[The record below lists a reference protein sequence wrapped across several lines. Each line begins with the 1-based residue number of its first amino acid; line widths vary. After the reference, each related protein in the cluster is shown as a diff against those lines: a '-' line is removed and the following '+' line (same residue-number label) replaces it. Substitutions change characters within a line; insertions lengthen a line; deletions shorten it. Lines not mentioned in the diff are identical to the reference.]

1 MLRLT
6 FDDQGT
12 RHGDIL
18 LECGDYARHVDSYY
32 FGLDPAVRD
41 QPEGRRVRASLEQ
54 LLDQWLVAV
63 RDAAPDQSVF
73 LPFEFADEY
82 TGWLRVTVEGD
93 RVRCRPGWS
102 AISGHAVYPT
112 KIGPHLSH
120 VADFDPIP
128 DAEDLVVSQVALVEA
143 IELNRLD
150 VIDLHPPSI
159 DPTPIFEL
167 FRGSYG
173 TELLTAAV
181 AHFDLFTKLK
191 DGPRAVE
198 SLRQD
203 LQLAPR
209 PMQVLLTT
217 LRAMKLLR
225 IDEEG
230 RLQLTALSRHHLPQ
244 RSAFDVGGYIGLAAT
259 SPSVL
264 DMVERLRTNTPRG
277 LNFNEDGTAFIYR
290 AGVPSAMEQSDLA
303 RHFTLSLA
311 GRAKNVAPALAAQVD
326 LGDAKLL
333 IDVGGGSGIYS
344 IALLKRYSQ
353 LRAIVVDRPEVLRI
367 ADEFRQ
373 RYNVADR
380 LELREGDMF
389 GDTLPTGADAVL
401 LSNVLHDWDIPECQQ
416 LIARCHESLKPGG
429 QLLIHDVFLND
440 DHDGPLPIA
449 LYSAALF
456 TLTLGRAYSA
466 GEYRSWMT
474 DAGFEI
480 EESQPRPTLIH
491 CGVLGATKST
501 KAPGTEWTN
510 PPVVS
515 EGLC

>member
-12 RHGDIL
+12 QHGDLL
-18 LECGDYARHVDSYY
+18 LECGDYARHVDSYF
-32 FGLDPAVRD
+32 FGLDPAMKHL
-41 QPEGRRVRASLEQ
+41 PEKWRVRTALEQ
-54 LLDQWLVAV
+54 LLDQWLAAV
-63 RDAAPDQSVF
+63 QGATSGQSVF

-82 TGWLRVTVEGD
+82 SGWLRVTVEGD

-102 AISGHAVYPT
+102 AIPGHAVYPSR
-112 KIGPHLSH
+112 IGPHLSN

-128 DAEDLVVSQVALVEA
+128 DAEDLVVSQVALCES
-143 IELNRLD
+143 IELNRAD

-191 DGPRAVE
+191 DGPRTVE
-198 SLRQD
+198 ALMRD

-209 PMQVLLTT
+209 PMQVLLTA
-217 LRAMKLLR
+217 LRAMRLLR

-244 RSAFDVGGYIGLAAT
+244 RSAFDVGGYVGLAAT
-259 SPSVL
+259 SPGVL
-264 DMVERLRTNTPRG
+264 DMVERLRTNIPRG
-277 LNFNEDGTAFIYR
+277 LNLNEDGTAFIYQ
-290 AGVPSAMEQSDLA
+290 AGIPSAMEQFDLA

-311 GRAKNVAPALAAQVD
+311 GRAKNVAPALAQQVD
-326 LGDAKLL
+326 LGDAELL
-333 IDVGGGSGIYS
+333 VDVGGGSGIYS

-353 LRAIVVDRPEVLRI
+353 LRAIVVDRPEVLRV

-373 RYNVADR
+373 RYNVVDR
-380 LELREGDMF
+380 LELRAGDMF
-389 GDTLPTGADAVL
+389 HDPLPTGADAVL
-401 LSNVLHDWDIPECQQ
+401 LSNVLHDWDIPECQH
-416 LIARCHESLKPGG
+416 LIARCHAALKPGG

-466 GEYRSWMT
+466 GEYRAWLT
-474 DAGFEI
+474 AGGFEM
-480 EESQPRPTLIH
+480 EDLAPRPTLIH
-491 CGVLGATKST
+491 CGVLSATKST
-501 KAPGTEWTN
+501 NT
-510 PPVVS
+510 PVEEFHEPV
-515 EGLC
+515 LLQ

>member
-12 RHGDIL
+12 QRGDIL
-18 LECGDYARHVDSYY
+18 LECGEYVRHVDSYY
-32 FGLDPAVRD
+32 FALDPAVQDRPQD
-41 QPEGRRVRASLEQ
+41 QRIRTSLER
-54 LLDQWLVAV
+54 LLDQWLTALQH
-63 RDAAPDQSVF
+63 ATPGQSVF

-82 TGWLRVTVEGD
+82 TGWLRVTVEGG
-93 RVRCRPGWS
+93 RVCCRPGWS
-102 AISGHAVYPT
+102 AIPGHAVYP
-112 KIGPHLSH
+112 SNFSQYQAH
-120 VADFDPIP
+120 VSDFDPIP
-128 DAEDLVVSQVALVEA
+128 DAEDLVVSLVALSEA

-150 VIDLHPPSI
+150 VIDLHPPAL
-159 DPTPIFEL
+159 DPTPIFEH

-181 AHFDLFTKLK
+181 AHFDLFTKLQE
-191 DGPRAVE
+191 GPRTVE
-198 SLRQD
+198 ALRAD
-203 LQLAPR
+203 LGLAPR
-209 PMQVLLTT
+209 PMTVLLTT
-217 LRAMKLLR
+217 LRAMRLLR

-230 RLQLTALSRHHLPQ
+230 HIQLTSLSRHHLPA
-244 RSAFDVGGYIGLAAT
+244 RSAFDVGGYIGLAAS
-259 SPSVL
+259 SPGVVE
-264 DMVERLRTNTPRG
+264 MVERLLTNRPRG
-277 LNFNEDGTAFIYR
+277 MDLNQDGTAFIYR

-311 GRAKNVAPALAAQVD
+311 GRAKNVAPALAEQVD
-326 LGDAKLL
+326 LGDASLL
-333 IDVGGGSGIYS
+333 LDVGGGSGIYS

-353 LRAIVVDRPEVLRI
+353 LRAVVIDRPEVLRV

-389 GDTLPTGADAVL
+389 NTPWPADADAVL

-416 LIARCHESLKPGG
+416 LIDRCYGALKPGG

-440 DHDGPLPIA
+440 DLDGPLPIA

-456 TLTLGRAYSA
+456 TLTEGRAYSA
-466 GEYRSWMT
+466 AEYRTWLT
-474 DAGFEI
+474 HAGFEI
-480 EESQPRPTLIH
+480 EDPAPRPTLIH
-491 CGVLGATKST
+491 CGVLSGFKTT
-501 KAPGTEWTN
+501 RPPGVEWTS
-510 PPVVS
+510 PPVV

>member
-12 RHGDIL
+12 QHSDLL
-18 LECGDYARHVDSYY
+18 LECGDYVRHVDSY
-32 FGLDPAVRD
+32 FFALDPAVRH
-41 QPEGRRVRASLEQ
+41 QSEARRVRASLEQ

-63 RDAAPDQSVF
+63 REVRPGQSVF

-82 TGWLRVTVEGD
+82 TGWIRVTVEGD

-102 AISGHAVYPT
+102 AIPGHAVSPSR
-112 KIGPHLSH
+112 IAPHLSN

-128 DAEDLVVSQVALVEA
+128 DAEDMIVSQIALAEA
-143 IELNRLD
+143 IELNRAD

-167 FRGSYG
+167 FRGSYA

-181 AHFDLFTKLK
+181 AHFDLFSKLK
-191 DGPRAVE
+191 DGPRSVE
-198 SLRQD
+198 SLQED

-209 PMQVLLTT
+209 PMQVLLTS
-217 LRAMKLLR
+217 LRAMRLLR

-244 RSAFDVGGYIGLAAT
+244 HSAFDIGGYLGLAAT
-259 SPSVL
+259 SPGVVE
-264 DMVERLRTNTPRG
+264 MVERLRSNRPRG
-277 LNFNEDGTAFIYR
+277 LDLNEDGAAFIYR
-290 AGVPSAMEQSDLA
+290 AGVPSAMEQTELA
-303 RHFTLSLA
+303 RHFTLSLT
-311 GRAKNVAPALAAQVD
+311 GRAKNVAPALAQQVD
-326 LGDAKLL
+326 LGDAELL
-333 IDVGGGSGIYS
+333 VDVGGGSGIYS
-344 IALLKRYSQ
+344 IALLKRYTQ
-353 LRAIVVDRPEVLRI
+353 LRAIVVDRPEVLRV
-367 ADEFRQ
+367 ADELRQ

-389 GDTLPTGADAVL
+389 HDPLPTGADAVL

-416 LIARCHESLKPGG
+416 MIDRCYEALQPGG

-440 DHDGPLPIA
+440 EHDGPLSIA

-456 TLTLGRAYSA
+456 TLTEGRAYSA

-474 DAGFEI
+474 DAGFEV
-480 EESQPRPTLIH
+480 EELHPRPTMIH
-491 CGVLGATKST
+491 CGVLSGIKSDKT
-501 KAPGTEWTN
+501 PGIEWTN
-510 PPVVS
+510 PPS
-515 EGLC
+515 IEGAC

>member
-12 RHGDIL
+12 QHGDLL
-18 LECGDYARHVDSYY
+18 LECGDYARHVDSYF
-32 FGLDPAVRD
+32 FGLDPVVQD
-41 QPEGRRVRASLEQ
+41 QPEPRRVRVSLEL

-63 RDAAPDQSVF
+63 RDATPGQSVF

-82 TGWLRVTVEGD
+82 TGWIRVTVEGD

-102 AISGHAVYPT
+102 AIPGHAVYPSQ
-112 KIGPHLSH
+112 IGPHLSH

-128 DAEDLVVSQVALVEA
+128 DAEDLVISQVALIEA

-150 VIDLHPPSI
+150 VIDLHPPAI
-159 DPTPIFEL
+159 DPTPIFEQ

-181 AHFDLFTKLK
+181 AHFDLFTKLQ
-191 DGPRAVE
+191 DGPRTIE
-198 SLRQD
+198 SLRQE

-209 PMQVLLTT
+209 AMSVLLTA

-244 RSAFDVGGYIGLAAT
+244 HSAFDVGGYIGLAAT
-259 SPSVL
+259 SPGVVE
-264 DMVERLRTNTPRG
+264 MVERLRTNTPRG
-277 LNFNEDGTAFIYR
+277 LDLHENGTAFIYK

-326 LGDAKLL
+326 LGDAELL
-333 IDVGGGSGIYS
+333 FDVGGGSGIYS

-353 LRAIVVDRPEVLRI
+353 LRAIVVDRPEVLRV

-389 GDTLPTGADAVL
+389 TDPLPTGADAVL
-401 LSNVLHDWDIPECQQ
+401 LSNVLHDWDIPECQE
-416 LIARCHESLKPGG
+416 LIARCHSALKPGG

-440 DHDGPLPIA
+440 DQDGPLPIA

-456 TLTLGRAYSA
+456 TLTMGRAYSA
-466 GEYRSWMT
+466 AEYREWLT
-474 DAGFEI
+474 AAGFEV
-480 EESQPRPTLIH
+480 EEPQPRPTLIH
-491 CGVLGATKST
+491 CGVLSATKST
-501 KAPGTEWTN
+501 KAPGTEWSN
-510 PPVVS
+510 PPVV